1 MLEKNTAG
9 NVAEALHTLHDS
21 DCVALKSILF
31 AAAEEAAKAAAA
43 KAAAAAAADAAP
55 GTASPHAVARYS
67 RPRRRAH
74 PPTVSRTF
82 RLQLTS
88 LVGLLEATQ
97 MHFVRCI
104 KPNGARDPARRAPR
118 PSSRFYCIE
127 GRPL

>member
-31 AAAEEAAKAAAA
+31 AAAEEAA

-104 KPNGARDPARRAPR
+104 KPNGARDPPRRAPR
-118 PSSRFYCIE
+118 PPSRFYCV
-127 GRPL
+127 